1 MGDIKQQYKFLEDAY
16 QLEVHSIEP
25 LMGYEI
31 ATYKVK
37 SASGKFILKKFP
49 KEEKHYAKVRHE
61 NLVLDALLGK
71 VSCQIPEIY
80 PSRTGDK
87 IIEVD
92 DNIYRL
98 QTYLEGDFLA
108 EQTPSDSILSHLGG
122 VLAEVD
128 TALLKSKLPGPPSY
142 AREWDLRNALEN
154 APLLEDVDSIS
165 MRRLISYYLFQFEEM
180 VLPHSYQFPSQLI
193 HGDANDWNVLTEE
206 NRINGLI
213 DFGDMCYSWRINEL
227 AIALAY
233 AIMSVEDILEAASH
247 LISGYC
253 EKTTLEEVEIDSL
266 YYLVAA
272 RLCTTLCHAARSQRL
287 DPDNEYLVISQ
298 KPAQDLLKKWIRI
311 NPIKAQNVFR
321 NAAGLTK
328 KQLPGVSELR
338 EGRDTFFSQSLSL
351 SYDDPIP
358 MYRSALQYMYDYEGN
373 TYLDAYN
380 NIMLAGH
387 SHPDVVRA
395 GQDAMAKLNT
405 NTRYLYPEL
414 NSYASKLL
422 QKFPAS
428 LNKVFLVNSGSAAT
442 DLALRLARTFTERKK
457 IMVLQEGYHGNT
469 QAAIEISHYK
479 YSKPGSIGRPE
490 HIVETALPNAFAL
503 APDLRDNAG
512 RYFSELAQEVIKSH
526 KGSLGAFIAEPI
538 VGCGGQVPLPPG
550 YLPEIYEAIRNQGGI
565 CISDEV
571 QVGFGRLG
579 SSFWGFEMHG
589 VIPDIVILGK
599 PMGNGHPIGAV
610 VTTESIAN
618 KFAEGPEFFTS
629 FGGNPVSCA
638 IGEALLNVIEEDSL
652 QKHAKEVGDYF
663 KKELEALKTT
673 HSAIGDI
680 RGEGLFLGIELV
692 DKNNMPDGSLAKHVK
707 NLLRRNGILS
717 STDGPHNQVIKIK
730 PPLCF
735 NLQNVDEFVSICRKS
750 LDSYQYK

>member
-1 MGDIKQQYKFLEDAY
+1 MGDIKQPNKFLEEAY
-16 QLEVHSIEP
+16 QLEVESIQR

-31 ATYKVK
+31 ATYKVTA
-37 SASGKFILKKFP
+37 ASGKFILKKFP
-49 KEEKHYAKVRHE
+49 KVKEHYAKVRHE
-61 NLVLDALLGK
+61 NVVLDALMGR

-80 PSRTGDK
+80 PSHTGDK
-87 IIEVD
+87 IIEVGKD
-92 DNIYRL
+92 IYRL
-98 QTYLEGDFLA
+98 QTFLEGDFLA
-108 EQTPSDSILSHLGG
+108 EQTPSNEVLSDLGRI
-122 VLAEVD
+122 LAEVD
-128 TALLKSKLPGPPSY
+128 TALLKSELPGPPSY

-154 APLLEDVDSIS
+154 VPLLDEVDSIS
-165 MRRLISYYLFQFEEM
+165 MRRLINYFLFQFKEM
-180 VLPHSYQFPSQLI
+180 VMPHAYKFPSQLI
-193 HGDANDWNVLTEE
+193 HGDANNWNVLTKE

-213 DFGDMCYSWRINEL
+213 DFGDMCHSWRINEL

-233 AIMSVEDILEAASH
+233 ALMDAENILEAASNV
-247 LISGYC
+247 ISGYC
-253 EKTTLEEVEIDSL
+253 DKTPIEEVEIDSL
-266 YYLVAA
+266 YYLIAA
-272 RLCTTLCHAARSQRL
+272 RLCTTLCHAAKSQRL
-287 DPDNEYLVISQ
+287 DPENEYLVISQ

-311 NPIKAQNVFR
+311 NPLKAQNVFR
-321 NAAGLTK
+321 KAAGLK
-328 KQLPGVSELR
+328 IKEVPNVSELR
-338 EGRDTFFSQSLSL
+338 KERETFFSHALSL

-358 MYRSALQYMYDYEGN
+358 MYKSALQFMYDYEGN

-387 SHPDVVRA
+387 SHPIVIKA

-422 QKFPAS
+422 QKFPAT
-428 LNKVFLVNSGSAAT
+428 LNRVFLVNSGSAAT

-457 IMVLQEGYHGNT
+457 IMVLKEGYHGNT

-479 YSKPGSIGRPE
+479 YSKPGSIGRQD

-503 APDLRDNAG
+503 APELRDNAG
-512 RYFSELAQEVIKSH
+512 RYYSELAQEVINSH
-526 KGSLGAFIAEPI
+526 QGTLGAFIAEPI

-550 YLPEIYEAIRNQGGI
+550 YLPEIYESIRNQGGI

-579 SSFWGFEMHG
+579 SSFWGFEMHD

-599 PMGNGHPIGAV
+599 PMGNGHPLGAV
-610 VTTESIAN
+610 VTTEAIAN
-618 KFAEGPEFFTS
+618 EFAKGPEFFTS

-638 IGEALLNVIEEDSL
+638 IGEAVLHVIEKESL
-652 QKHAKEVGDYF
+652 RQHAKEVGDYF
-663 KKELEALKTT
+663 KKELEALKAT

-692 DKNNMPDGSLAKHVK
+692 DKNNLPDGRLAKHVK
-707 NLLRRNGILS
+707 NLLRNNGILS
-717 STDGPHNQVIKIK
+717 STDGPHDQVIKIK

-735 NLQNVDEFVSICRKS
+735 SLENVDEFVSICRKS
-750 LDSYQYK
+750 LASYSHN